1 MQDDLDFAILHA
13 LRAAAPL
20 HVEAQSIC
28 FAANA
33 AWRHTQH
40 ASMASR
46 RRRGMLQ
53 LLLATAM
60 RSAEPFQRA
69 SGAVPPR
76 ARVAPLRA
84 LDSFMLGRLDEMRV
98 TFEEMTARLARRP
111 RGDAVEAFDGQK
123 DQVRGGHRCTSSVLA
138 QKSAKSGKAASRSP
152 PQRAPRSQWVA
163 APPRPRRG
171 EAARHRC
178 ALSVLVQKIS

>member
-1 MQDDLDFAILHA
+1 
-13 LRAAAPL
+13 
-20 HVEAQSIC
+20 
-28 FAANA
+28 
-33 AWRHTQH
+33 
-40 ASMASR
+40 
-46 RRRGMLQ
+46 MLQ

-111 RGDAVEAFDGQK
+111 RGDAVEAFDATKGSGA
-123 DQVRGGHRCTSSVLA
+123 RRA
-138 QKSAKSGKAASRSP
+138 QMHFERSGP
-152 PQRAPRSQWVA
+152 
-163 APPRPRRG
+163 
-171 EAARHRC
+171 
-178 ALSVLVQKIS
+178 KIS